1 MESTT
6 DTIRTYLEE
15 RFLFEF
21 DEEITPNTDLFKA
34 GVIDSFGYVRM
45 MKFLESEFSM
55 VLDSDEILMDVL
67 VSLDAIDGFVQ
78 KKLAGN

>member
-6 DTIRTYLEE
+6 EIIRSYLED

-21 DEEITPNTDLFKA
+21 DEEITPETDLFKA

-45 MKFLESEFSM
+45 MRFLETEFS
-55 VLDSDEILMDVL
+55 VTLDADEILMDVL
-67 VSLDAIDGFVQ
+67 VSLAAIDEFIQ
-78 KKLAGN
+78 KKLAGI

>member
-1 MESTT
+1 METT
-6 DTIRTYLEE
+6 TGTIRTYLEE

-21 DEEITPNTDLFKA
+21 DDEITPDTDLFKA

-45 MKFLESEFSM
+45 MKFLESEFSV

-67 VSLDAIDGFVQ
+67 VSLNAIDAFIQ
-78 KKLAGN
+78 KKLAEN

>member
-21 DEEITPNTDLFKA
+21 DDEITPDTDLFKA
-34 GVIDSFGYVRM
+34 GVIDSFGYVKM
-45 MKFLESEFSM
+45 MKFLESRFS
-55 VLDSDEILMDVL
+55 VTLDSDEILMDVL
-67 VSLDAIDGFVQ
+67 VSLSAIDGFIQ
-78 KKLAGN
+78 KKLAEA

>member
-6 DTIRTYLEE
+6 EIIRSYLEE

-21 DEEITPNTDLFKA
+21 DEEITPDTDLFKA

-45 MKFLESEFSM
+45 MKFLESEFA
-55 VLDSDEILMDVL
+55 VTIDSDEILMDVL
-67 VSLDAIDGFVQ
+67 VSLTAIDVFIQ
-78 KKLAGN
+78 KKLAEI

>member
-1 MESTT
+1 MTSTT

-21 DEEITPNTDLFKA
+21 DDETTPDTDLFKA

-45 MKFLESEFSM
+45 MRFLESEFSLA
-55 VLDSDEILMDVL
+55 LDGDEILMNVL
-67 VSLDAIDGFVQ
+67 VSLNAIDEFVQ
-78 KKLAGN
+78 KKLAGK